1 MTARRAEQRRGGSHS
16 AAHAALAH
24 AYACEARQLSQRS
37 IRHARTRVRVLARA
51 GTKTSG
57 LQALFACRSLP
68 AARRRRRTGGNRFRR
83 GAEKSSRPMAKN
95 FSRPA
100 TRRPCDGAAR
110 APSTATGSLVIR
122 KIRLAPA
129 ALAGHIRAGPAGDP
143 AQARFHGHA
152 CPDRP
157 VQVLRRPADRPAVSK
172 ARSSLTYP
180 GPAFPPSGVQEGAGV
195 SGTRTIRTWRLRPA
209 PADPAS

>member
-83 GAEKSSRPMAKN
+83 GAEKSSRSTAKS
-95 FSRPA
+95 FRRPA
-100 TRRPCDGAAR
+100 PAGDPQAVRRRGPRPVHGD
-110 APSTATGSLVIR
+110 GSLVIR

-143 AQARFHGHA
+143 AGLTTADPAGDPA
-152 CPDRP
+152 
-157 VQVLRRPADRPAVSK
+157 VLTTARPAV
-172 ARSSLTYP
+172 
-180 GPAFPPSGVQEGAGV
+180 
-195 SGTRTIRTWRLRPA
+195 RPA
-209 PADPAS
+209 AAERSGGGGS